1 MPESSGNGGS
11 APAEAAPAKPA
22 EAAPAAEPAP
32 AEPAEP
38 ASSEPASSEPA
49 SSEPASSEPASAEP
63 AKDAPA
69 ERAER
74 ASAQTSGQEEPR
86 NEPGPQAP
94 ARNDNSAPGDSP
106 GGELG
111 KRVFGENPL
120 SDADTGALGEARDR
134 AARAGEDL
142 RGTAENTTRAAGD
155 GQWRDPAGQR
165 HTEQVNAQAAD
176 VAALGDGMD
185 ELGRYLDEGAR
196 IHDGVRET
204 RVSAVDQ
211 DNPVY
216 ELAGATLPP
225 PESDA
230 TQNRVARDAIT
241 RDREVIDQ
249 GVELMRQAG
258 ERFMRGTEQ
267 AFGALREPT
276 EQVGQALRDQGWH
289 VTPVQ
294 YERGP
299 VERAHR
305 LETTVAEGKA
315 GWRERLS
322 GANKTGDHAQR
333 SKLTDPSATVNYDA
347 VRDAS
352 IQLDSGQR
360 RLELAGRDVPVQV
373 TADATAW
380 RSDQLPDQGG
390 WYTEYLDTPT
400 PKAGRFEGK
409 AAWGAG
415 ASLVARG
422 TVGDVTALGDVNASV
437 GLEGKAKLDV
447 GSRFF
452 GGEAGGSIGA
462 RAGVGGIAEYGG
474 IGASGRAEGILGLGI
489 EGGVTFGENKDGD
502 WVIGGK
508 IGAALGI
515 GGKVEGHIVIDP
527 ERAGRTLADL
537 GSAIADGFRNPGPA
551 IPSPTFY

>member
-1 MPESSGNGGS
+1 MPESSGNGGNPPAGAAP
-11 APAEAAPAKPA
+11 APAEGAPAEPA
-22 EAAPAAEPAP
+22 KTAPAEPAP
-32 AEPAEP
+32 AEQTHDAPAEP
-38 ASSEPASSEPA
+38 AEQAPANSAEQAPA
-49 SSEPASSEPASAEP
+49 DSAEPASAP
-63 AKDAPA
+63 AAD
-69 ERAER
+69 R
-74 ASAQTSGQEEPR
+74 EEPR
-86 NEPGPQAP
+86 TEPDQQAP
-94 ARNDNSAPGDSP
+94 SRNDNSAPGDTP

-120 SDADTGALGEARDR
+120 SDADTGAMTEAGDQATRT
-134 AARAGEDL
+134 AENL
-142 RGTAENTTRAAGD
+142 RGTAEDTTRATGEAD
-155 GQWRDPAGQR
+155 WRDPAGQQ
-165 HTEQVNAQAAD
+165 HAEQVNAQAAD
-176 VAALGDGMD
+176 AAALGDGMD
-185 ELGRYLDEGAR
+185 ALGRYLGEGAR
-196 IHDGVRET
+196 IQDGVRST
-204 RVSAVDQ
+204 RVGEVDQ

-241 RDREVIDQ
+241 RDRELIDQ
-249 GVELMRQAG
+249 GTELMRRAG
-258 ERFMRGTEQ
+258 EQFMHGTEQ

-276 EQVGQALRDQGWH
+276 EQVSQALREQGWS

-299 VERAHR
+299 VERPHR
-305 LETTVAEGKA
+305 LETTVAEGKN

-322 GANKTGDHAQR
+322 GANKTGDNAER
-333 SKLTDPSATVNYDA
+333 SKLTDPSAVVNYDA

-360 RLELAGRDVPVQV
+360 NLELAGKDVPVHV

-380 RSDQLPDQGG
+380 RSDQLPNQGG

-415 ASLVARG
+415 SSLVGRA
-422 TVGDVTALGDVNASV
+422 TVGDVTVVGDVTASV

-447 GSRFF
+447 GPRFF
-452 GGEAGGSIGA
+452 GGELGGSVGVRAGAGGF
-462 RAGVGGIAEYGG
+462 AEYGG
-474 IGASGRAEGILGLGI
+474 IGVGGRAERILGLGL
-489 EGGVTFGENKDGD
+489 EGGVSFGVNENNQ
-502 WVIGGK
+502 WVVGGK

-537 GSAIADGFRNPGPA
+537 GSAIAEGFRNPGPA